1 MFTMFTIIT
10 RHMPEIIVLL
20 SQAIA
25 VSNPVEYK
33 LDVCHLPFSLYLFI
47 GSVLLRGENQTAL
60 DKIHE
65 ILMYLIKARIN
76 LNREAHFY
84 LNLGM
89 TSTPLTFS
97 KEPTLFVQSPRLLSS
112 SPCVVFGK

>member
-1 MFTMFTIIT
+1 MTISMIN

-20 SQAIA
+20 SQATA
-25 VSNPVEYK
+25 VLSLVEYK
-33 LDVCHLPFSLYLFI
+33 LDVCDFPSSLCLFL

-60 DKIHE
+60 NKIHE